1 MLKNFKLPKI
11 DHHSSKSRISSSD
24 ISAPTQ
30 ISDISSRG
38 SDGRSSSTRYVSDS
52 SNMNSPSSYHRH
64 SPSRSRNSTRH
75 SHHKDLL
82 SPEKVIKAK
91 TNFKENTANGISFNE
106 GDFFYVIDENDQWFE
121 ALNPSTGIQGL
132 VPREYFEV
140 FDKKRYSLTN
150 RVSTELPGNAT
161 IRSNSSKRSS
171 ATTESQKMGSLYAIV
186 LYDFKAEKPDE
197 LTSYVGENLFIC
209 AHHNYEWFIA
219 KPIGRLGGP
228 GLVPVGF
235 VSIID
240 IKTGYAT
247 GNDVKEDIDSVHLPT
262 IQEWKRNVAKYKAS
276 NIALGQ
282 VDHSQNNEAISHK
295 GGRGSSYDNYPTSQ
309 QSVDIEHV
317 HNVIIDAAINSFKFE
332 DNKYWFLLE
341 CQLSSG
347 KIRYLKRYYQDFYD
361 LQVQLLDNFPSES
374 GKLRDSTGKWTKRI
388 IPYIPGPVPYV
399 TDSITSK
406 RKDDLNIYVKEL
418 IKLPAYICDYIAVRY
433 LFTIRSNGYDREEP
447 IANNGLYNPTEK
459 TEVIETDINGLNGVR
474 NDFSVNNPNNED
486 NTLTVEDL
494 NMMQKMSNLSISSPS
509 YGSRPPSVAPPP
521 LKPVKIKFY
530 YKSDIIALMLD
541 PNITYNELFSKIAS
555 RISTDNFKLQVQLPE
570 GGSEEISSDEQ
581 VSYIIHSKL
590 KISVHDLD

>member
-1 MLKNFKLPKI
+1 MLKNFRLPRK
-11 DHHSSKSRISSSD
+11 DHHTSKGRISSSD
-24 ISAPTQ
+24 ISAPTHV
-30 ISDISSRG
+30 SDASGGGNDTKTSSVRYG
-38 SDGRSSSTRYVSDS
+38 SDFSK
-52 SNMNSPSSYHRH
+52 MISPSNEHRH
-64 SPSRSRNSTRH
+64 SSSKDRASTRH
-75 SHHKDLL
+75 SHNKDLL

-91 TNFKENTANGISFNE
+91 KSFKAHTATGISFNE

-121 ALNPSTGIQGL
+121 AVNPSTGIQGL

-140 FDKKRYSLTN
+140 FDKRRYSLTN
-150 RVSTELPGNAT
+150 RMSTEPSGNAT
-161 IRSNSSKRSS
+161 IKSNSSKRSS
-171 ATTESQKMGSLYAIV
+171 TDTESQKMGSLYAIV

-247 GNDVKEDIDSVHLPT
+247 GNDVKDDIDSVNLPT

-282 VDHSQNNEAISHK
+282 VDHNRNNESKLQKDEKELYYNDYA
-295 GGRGSSYDNYPTSQ
+295 TSQ
-309 QSVDIEHV
+309 QLVDIDNV
-317 HNVIIDAAINSFKFE
+317 HNVIIDAAIDSFKFE
-332 DNKYWFLLE
+332 DNKYWFSLE

-374 GKLRDSTGKWTKRI
+374 GKLRDSTGKWSKRI

-406 RKDDLNIYVKEL
+406 RKEDLNIYVKEL
-418 IKLPAYICDYIAVRY
+418 IKLPAYICDYVAVRH
-433 LFTIRSNGYDREEP
+433 LFSIWNNGYDREDM
-447 IANNGLYNPTEK
+447 ITNNGLYSPVEK
-459 TEVIETDINGLNGVR
+459 TEAIETDINGTNGVI
-474 NDFSVNNPNNED
+474 NDSVGNPNNED
-486 NTLTVEDL
+486 NTLTGEDL
-494 NMMQKMSNLSISSPS
+494 KITEKVSKLSIASANSR
-509 YGSRPPSVAPPP
+509 SRPPSVAPPP
-521 LKPVKIKFY
+521 IKPVKIKFY
-530 YKSDIIALMLD
+530 YKNDIFALMLN
-541 PNITYNELFSKIAS
+541 PSITYQELRDKIAP
-555 RISTDNFKLQVQLPE
+555 RIDTENFKLQVQLPE
-570 GGSEEISSDEQ
+570 GDSDEITSDDQ
-581 VSYIIHSKL
+581 VSHIIYSKL
-590 KISVHDLD
+590 KISVHDLN

>member
-1 MLKNFKLPKI
+1 MLKNFRLSKK
-11 DHHSSKSRISSSD
+11 DHHGSKGRISSSD
-24 ISAPTQ
+24 ISGPTHV
-30 ISDISSRG
+30 SDTFNG
-38 SDGRSSSTRYVSDS
+38 GNDGRTSSVKYAPEPSKMISHSSDNRY
-52 SNMNSPSSYHRH
+52 SPLKG
-64 SPSRSRNSTRH
+64 RNSTRH
-75 SHHKDLL
+75 SHNKDLL

-91 TNFKENTANGISFNE
+91 KSFKAHTATGISFNE

-121 ALNPSTGIQGL
+121 AVNPSTGTQGL

-140 FDKKRYSLTN
+140 FDKRLYSSTD
-150 RVSTELPGNAT
+150 RMSTEMSGNT
-161 IRSNSSKRSS
+161 ITKSTSSKRSS
-171 ATTESQKMGSLYAIV
+171 NETESQKMGSLYAIV

-247 GNDVKEDIDSVHLPT
+247 GNDVREDIDSVNLPT

-276 NIALGQ
+276 NITLGQ
-282 VDHSQNNEAISHK
+282 VDHNQNSESKPWKDDKESYYNDYTSSQK
-295 GGRGSSYDNYPTSQ
+295 
-309 QSVDIEHV
+309 SVDIGNV
-317 HNVIIDAAINSFKFE
+317 HNVIIDAAINLFKFE
-332 DNKYWFLLE
+332 DNKYWFSLE

-374 GKLRDSTGKWTKRI
+374 GKLRDSTGNWTKRI

-406 RKDDLNIYVKEL
+406 RKEDLNIYVKEL
-418 IKLPAYICDYIAVRY
+418 IKLPAYICDYIAVRH
-433 LFTIRSNGYDREEP
+433 LFNIRNNGYDREE
-447 IANNGLYNPTEK
+447 IIDNNGLYSATEK
-459 TEVIETDINGLNGVR
+459 TEVLETAVNNTNGVK
-474 NDFSVNNPNNED
+474 NNSVNNANNED
-486 NTLTVEDL
+486 STLTGEDL
-494 NMMQKMSNLSISSPS
+494 KITEKVSKLSISSS
-509 YGSRPPSVAPPP
+509 NSRSRPPSVAPPP

-530 YKSDIIALMLD
+530 YKNDIFALMLN
-541 PNITYNELFSKIAS
+541 PNITYHELCNKIAP
-555 RISTDNFKLQVQLPE
+555 RIDSENFRLQVRLPE
-570 GGSEEISSDEQ
+570 GDSEEITSDDQ
-581 VSYIIHSKL
+581 VSHIIYSKL
-590 KISVHDLD
+590 KISVHDLK